1 MARSIGLGYPGG
13 PKIDKKA
20 KEGDP
25 MAITFPKA
33 KVEGSIYDF
42 SFSGIKSAV
51 LNYQNKKKMLGEEV
65 NTADL
70 AASFQKAVVDVL
82 VEHTILAA
90 KNLGVKKVCMAG
102 GVAANT
108 SLRENMQIACENE
121 RIKLYYPSNILCTDN
136 AAMIAGLGYYE
147 YMAGKRSKTDLNA
160 VPNLKMGE

>member
-1 MARSIGLGYPGG
+1 M
-13 PKIDKKA
+13 
-20 KEGDP
+20 
-25 MAITFPKA
+25 
-33 KVEGSIYDF
+33 
-42 SFSGIKSAV
+42 

-108 SLRENMQIACENE
+108 SLRENMQTACENE
-121 RIKLYYPSNILCTDN
+121 GIKLYYPSNILCTDN